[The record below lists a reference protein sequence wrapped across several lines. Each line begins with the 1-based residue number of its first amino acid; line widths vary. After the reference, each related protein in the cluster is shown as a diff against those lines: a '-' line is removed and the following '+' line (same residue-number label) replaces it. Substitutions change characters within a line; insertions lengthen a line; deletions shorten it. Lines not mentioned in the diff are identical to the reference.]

1 VKELIRTLPPCS
13 IKNLNISITI
23 KNDKMSGGEKVD
35 RRTTLKIV
43 SGTVAGLVI
52 GGVAGWFARPAEV
65 TAEIVTR
72 TVTETVTERAG
83 TVTTTQTVTAP
94 ATLPEPEEK
103 LIRWWKEAGRRYS
116 GITIKILAQAWEPNF
131 YLRDVVAPKF
141 TELTGIK
148 VDWELTSNE
157 LVLEK
162 EILDM
167 ERCTAIYTSTYD
179 DQDMVGTW
187 IRKGWTIPYNE
198 LMEDHPELVEPAFNP
213 DDIFPLPYCMDAKG
227 RILSIPAEYFP
238 KTYIYRTDLFENPK
252 EKEEF
257 KKKYGYELR
266 PPRYYDE
273 MLDIAEFFT
282 RPPDLYGFIGAD
294 GAKAH
299 EALGFD
305 FFETWFPSCGATGEG
320 LDPYPRDILPW
331 GINTKTW
338 SASVANGGMLDS
350 PQAIRAIETFLK
362 WLPYAPPGVREM
374 IYAEAGEQVAAGRVA
389 QAMTYTQFVSTYA
402 NPQLSKIAGKFRLAL
417 PPVDRE
423 YWRPYMPIGY
433 ADISGYT
440 VPKCSPHPEAA
451 LLWAQFVISPLNEL
465 ERAKAIGTTVRTSVL
480 INPELNPLDKKFG
493 GLFSLI
499 RDQIARRYFVGTPLE
514 IGDYAP
520 LLYVY
525 YTTLAKAVSGELT
538 PEQCAKELAR
548 AIDDELKKLGYR

>member
-1 VKELIRTLPPCS
+1 MSEKTISRRAWLATL
-13 IKNLNISITI
+13 
-23 KNDKMSGGEKVD
+23 
-35 RRTTLKIV
+35 
-43 SGTVAGLVI
+43 I
-52 GGVAGWFARPAEV
+52 GGLAVGPAIGYFAKPREV
-65 TAEIVTR
+65 LEKIITSTVIMTEHLTT
-72 TVTETVTERAG
+72 TVTVTSPAA
-83 TVTTTQTVTAP
+83 VTTTPTAKP
-94 ATLPEPEEK
+94 ITQED
-103 LIRWWKEAGRRYS
+103 LIKWWKETGRRYS
-116 GITIKILAQAWEPNF
+116 GITIKDLAQAWEPNF
-131 YLRDVVAPKF
+131 YLRDVIAAKF

-157 LVLEK
+157 LVMEK

-167 ERCTAIYTSTYD
+167 EQCTGIYTSTYD

-187 IRKGWTIPYNE
+187 IRKGWTIPYSE
-198 LMEDHPELVEPAFNP
+198 LMDEHPELVEPAFNP

-238 KTYIYRTDLFENPK
+238 KTYIYRTDLFEDPK

-257 KKKYGYELR
+257 KKKYGYDLK
-266 PPRYYDE
+266 PPKYYDE

-305 FFETWFPSCGATGEG
+305 FFETWFPSCGVTGEG
-320 LDPYPRDILPW
+320 LDPYPRDVLPGW
-331 GINTKTW
+331 GINTRTW
-338 SASVANGGMLDS
+338 SASMEKGGMLDS
-350 PQAIRAIETFLK
+350 PQAVRAIETFLA

-402 NPQLSKIAGKFRLAL
+402 NPELSKIAGKFKLAL
-417 PPVDRE
+417 PPVDRQ
-423 YWRPYMPIGY
+423 YWKPTMPIGY

-440 VPKCSPHPEAA
+440 IPRCSPYPEAA
-451 LLWAQFVISPLNEL
+451 FLWAQFVISPLNEL

-480 INPELNPLDKKFG
+480 MSPELNPLDAKFG

-499 RDQIARRYFVGTPLE
+499 RDPVARKYFVGTPLE

-520 LLYVY
+520 LLYIY

-538 PEQCAKELAR
+538 PEQCAKELAK
-548 AIDDELKKLGYR
+548 AIDAKLKELGYV

>member
-1 VKELIRTLPPCS
+1 MSEKTISRRAWLATL
-13 IKNLNISITI
+13 
-23 KNDKMSGGEKVD
+23 
-35 RRTTLKIV
+35 
-43 SGTVAGLVI
+43 I
-52 GGVAGWFARPAEV
+52 GGLAVGAAIGYFARPREV
-65 TAEIVTR
+65 LEKIITTTSTITEQLTT
-72 TVTETVTERAG
+72 TVTITSPATV
-83 TVTTTQTVTAP
+83 VTTSPTKPITK
-94 ATLPEPEEK
+94 ED
-103 LIRWWKEAGRRYS
+103 LIRWWKDVGRRYS
-116 GITIKILAQAWEPNF
+116 GITIKVLAQAWEPNF

-157 LVLEK
+157 LVMEK

-167 ERCTAIYTSTYD
+167 EQCTAIYTSTYD

-187 IRKGWTIPYNE
+187 IRKGWTIPYSE
-198 LMEDHPELVEPAFNP
+198 LMEGHPELVEPAFNP

-238 KTYIYRTDLFENPK
+238 KTYIYRTDLFEDPK

-257 KKKYGYELR
+257 KKRYGYNLR
-266 PPRYYDE
+266 PPKYYDE

-282 RPPDLYGFIGAD
+282 RPPNLYGFIGAD

-305 FFETWFPSCGATGEG
+305 FFESWFPSCGVSGEG
-320 LDPYPRDILPW
+320 LDPYPRDILPGW
-331 GINTKTW
+331 GINTRTW
-338 SASVANGGMLDS
+338 SASMEKGGMLDS

-402 NPQLSKIAGKFRLAL
+402 NPELSKIAGKFKLAL
-417 PPVDRE
+417 PPVDRQ
-423 YWRPYMPIGY
+423 YWKPTIPIGY

-440 VPKCSPHPEAA
+440 IPRCSPYPEAA

-465 ERAKAIGTTVRTSVL
+465 ERAKSIGTTVRTSVL
-480 INPELNPLDKKFG
+480 LSSELDPLDAKFG

-499 RDQIARRYFVGTPLE
+499 RDPIARKYFVGTPLE

-520 LLYVY
+520 LLYIY
-525 YTTLAKAVSGELT
+525 YTILAKAVSGELT
-538 PEQCAKELAR
+538 PEQCAKELTK
-548 AIDDELKKLGYR
+548 AIDAKLKELGYV